1 MGKKLMVIAAA
12 FLLALSMMPAGT
24 FAADGA
30 TYTVLIKYIDQ
41 TTNKAVA
48 HSYKAVLAPNDTYS
62 ADSPTVSGYT
72 LADSSQATVSGT
84 ATEDATITVKY
95 TPKDAEYKIN
105 YYFQNDDDVYVQDE
119 SRTETKTAKCNST
132 VTIEPKTFEGFE
144 CVTTGDDLKLTI
156 PTDGTTVEKNLY
168 YDRTDKK
175 RIIYF
180 RTGGGSHVEKIVA
193 AAGTDITDEIA
204 ARTTGSQVPTKKGY
218 KFESW
223 ESNDT
228 SFDPT
233 ADPCIMPDHNV
244 TLTAKWKNGK
254 AKYTVLYK
262 FKRYQSYAKDA
273 EGNDRTNV
281 APYYD
286 FLAVEKEG
294 TVGDTIA
301 YDWDSDDDDVK
312 DQITAEYYE
321 FEKAETDKVIKAD
334 DSTVEIVYCQP
345 VEVEL
350 VLYDIYHTLAD
361 PDGDGTY
368 DIVDYEVGE
377 TKTVRL
383 GDWFTLPDGD
393 YIIHNKVSA
402 KYGKKYWDYIFE
414 DKLFPANND
423 KPWYTQWRYDDYR
436 TGSPKTKTIISPT
449 PYVGPEMIHY
459 EDGKYVAKIFPYQ
472 TQDTMYDY
480 YIQYYHQDPNDSEK
494 YNKSSFFH
502 YQTTLTLIKVI
513 PQYVQGYSLEFYKRS
528 LGAYVSGTENK
539 MKTLEIDK
547 DSDETPPEERE
558 YWMQNDPD
566 LEGGVRNYLEFFYNT
581 KVYTLTYLNGTE
593 ILKTETYNYGK
604 TVNLSYVP
612 DVPEDLAAQGY
623 TFGGW
628 YRQGDNTET
637 IVSKVTM
644 DLDENRYNFQAKWDP
659 PSYTVT
665 FDLNGGTMTSAT
677 SQTIKKGEQAT
688 EPAPAPTR
696 DGYVF
701 AGWYEKSSGALYE
714 FDESVESNI
723 ELVARWKPAADTV
736 KYTVRHQLADGT
748 VLKTE
753 IFEVSSL
760 TKYVTARC
768 LEEDD
773 AAYPDS
779 SALPDAIYKSLRL
792 STNEDENVITF
803 TYEPAPTYTYT
814 IRHLDR
820 DTGAA
825 IAGDRTIT
833 DIAVIMTVA
842 AEEISGYTK
851 EQVYGRGD
859 KDNTTIP
866 LYYRKNN
873 SNPSEPGSITVHDP
887 PVEKQVT
894 GDTPDQD
901 SVFTFTMEALP
912 DQSTL
917 PEGMDQLPMPAG
929 AEGQSVEVSITGSGS
944 AEFGDITFT
953 KPGTYVYRITENAG
967 SDENYTYDT
976 TAYIV
981 KYVVTQDSLGNLTAE
996 RQITKNGEAVTKAV
1010 FTFVNEYTEP
1020 EPGSITVNDPPVK
1033 KDITGGTPKKDAVF
1047 SFTMKALPQDST
1059 LPEGMTS
1066 LPMPGGASGQ
1076 SVTIHV
1082 TGSGTGEF
1090 GNIVF
1095 TAPGTYV
1102 YRITERNTGNRNY
1115 RYDGTVYQVKYV
1127 VTEDEN
1133 GTLHAERTITKDGE
1147 ETESASFRFVNQYL
1161 GSGDNNNGGG
1171 ETNGKNPQ
1179 NGEVSGGVRTGDT
1192 SGIGGYLFLLTASLG
1207 SLIAV
1212 EAVRRR
1218 RMH

>member
-30 TYTVLIKYIDQ
+30 TYTVLIKYVDQ
-41 TTNKAVA
+41 TTEKPVA
-48 HSYKAVLAPNDTYS
+48 NPYKAVLAPNDTYS

-72 LADSSQATVSGT
+72 LADSSQATISGT
-84 ATEDATITVKY
+84 ATEDTTITVRY
-95 TPKDAEYKIN
+95 IPGDAEYKIN
-105 YYFQNDDDVYVQDE
+105 YYFQNDDGVYVQDE
-119 SRTETKTAKCNST
+119 SETETKTAKCNST

-144 CVTTGDDLKLTI
+144 CVTTGEDLKLAI
-156 PTDGTTVEKNLY
+156 PTDGSTVEKNLY

-193 AAGTDITDEIA
+193 EEGTDITAKLAE
-204 ARTTGSQVPTKKGY
+204 RTTGSQKPTKTGY
-218 KFESW
+218 LFDSW
-223 ESNDT
+223 ESDDA
-228 SFDPT
+228 SFDP
-233 ADPCIMPDHNV
+233 AASPCTMPDHNV
-244 TLTAKWKNGK
+244 TLTAKWNPGT
-254 AKYTVLYK
+254 ANYRVIYWCEYTYHHGHYYIGAV
-262 FKRYQSYAKDA
+262 D
-273 EGNDRTNV
+273 DRV
-281 APYYD
+281 
-286 FLAVEKEG
+286 G
-294 TVGDTIA
+294 TVGTNASFDKLPENLLKVPDA
-301 YDWDSDDDDVK
+301 LL
-312 DQITAEYYE
+312 E
-321 FEKAETDKVIKAD
+321 FEKADENVKIKAD
-334 DSTVEIVYCQP
+334 GSTILNVYYRKISVKVIIYYRDWNTNPAGQLVGKEVTHRVGDDITEIPSDEYMKNFFDQDQLHGTDPNVIDGTWGTGMDAITMRWTYYNPNVSATDMQSHMYYFSSNSGDVHSIPYVKPKGVDWETRTLKVYPDFRPQRKYVFFDASWKMNPNTNQYEKVDENVSYMTIDGSDEP
-345 VEVEL
+345 VRIRPAEYPGYDVKYVRYSTEAYTRDPGKEP
-350 VLYDIYHTLAD
+350 VLGDFIEIEKDASGNIPEGVWFTRLAD
-361 PDGDGTY
+361 PSNY
-368 DIVDYEVGE
+368 IAFYYLPKEYPVNYIV
-377 TKTVRL
+377 
-383 GDWFTLPDGD
+383 
-393 YIIHNKVSA
+393 N
-402 KYGKKYWDYIFE
+402 
-414 DKLFPANND
+414 
-423 KPWYTQWRYDDYR
+423 
-436 TGSPKTKTIISPT
+436 
-449 PYVGPEMIHY
+449 
-459 EDGKYVAKIFPYQ
+459 
-472 TQDTMYDY
+472 
-480 YIQYYHQDPNDSEK
+480 
-494 YNKSSFFH
+494 
-502 YQTTLTLIKVI
+502 
-513 PQYVQGYSLEFYKRS
+513 
-528 LGAYVSGTENK
+528 GAVVHTENYPCDLNV
-539 MKTLEIDK
+539 TLD
-547 DSDETPPEERE
+547 
-558 YWMQNDPD
+558 
-566 LEGGVRNYLEFFYNT
+566 
-581 KVYTLTYLNGTE
+581 
-593 ILKTETYNYGK
+593 
-604 TVNLSYVP
+604 YVP
-612 DVPEDLAAQGY
+612 EVPEDLASQGY
-623 TFGGW
+623 TFEGW
-628 YRQGDNTET
+628 YVEGDEDQTLVDSTT
-637 IVSKVTM
+637 INYN
-644 DLDENRYNFQAKWDP
+644 ENNFVAKFKAP
-659 PSYTVT
+659 QYTVT

-696 DGYVF
+696 SGYVF
-701 AGWYEKSSGALYE
+701 AGWYYKDSGARYE

-723 ELVARWKPAADTV
+723 ELIARWKPAADTV

-753 IFEVSSL
+753 TFEVSSL

-768 LEEDD
+768 LEETD
-773 AAYPDS
+773 AALAGAS
-779 SALPDAIYKSLRL
+779 VVPDAIYKSLRL

-820 DTGAA
+820 DTGDT

-842 AEEISGYTK
+842 AEDISGYTK

-887 PVEKQVT
+887 PVEKQLT

-917 PEGMDQLPMPAG
+917 PDGMDQLPMPAG
-929 AEGQSVEVSITGSGS
+929 AEGQPIEVSITGSGS

-953 KPGTYVYRITENAG
+953 KPGTYVYRITENTG

-1020 EPGSITVNDPPVK
+1020 EPGSITVNDPPVR

-1102 YRITERNTGNRNY
+1102 YRITERNTGNKNY
-1115 RYDGTVYQVKYV
+1115 RYDETVYQVKYV

-1133 GTLHAERTITKDGE
+1133 GTLHAERTITKDGKE
-1147 ETESASFRFVNQYL
+1147 AESASFRFVNQYL

-1171 ETNGKNPQ
+1171 ETSGKNPK
-1179 NGEVSGGVRTGDT
+1179 NGDSSVGVRTGDT

-1218 RMH
+1218 RVH